1 MILNL
6 SDKSKKIIYLTGK
19 LFLIGFA
26 ISLINKQFTN
36 YPESITYI
44 IFNSLTNFKSNLKI
58 VFFIFLLTIINWTLE
73 IIKWQKTV
81 HTLNEISFKTALHQS
96 LKSFA
101 LATITPFKIGEI
113 GLKAYY
119 YKNNRKKVVLLSTY
133 TNLLQF
139 SVTVIFGYLSCL
151 FLYFTKHIDL
161 IKLIFLSLVTIII
174 LFLKYRFNKLVRTKK
189 LYQNSIKIF
198 SLSFIRYLIFSTQY
212 FIILIYLEPDL
223 FNLMTLILIYITY
236 YISSIIPLISLFDV
250 VIKGSVSIFV
260 FNEIGF
266 KANDTLL
273 STSFIMWSLNFIL
286 PSLIGFFLM
295 VHKPKT
301 VMKY

>member
-26 ISLINKQFTN
+26 ISLINKQFAN
-36 YPESITYI
+36 YPESISHI

-101 LATITPFKIGEI
+101 LATITPLKIGEI

-119 YKNNRKKVVLLSTY
+119 YKNNRKNIVLLSTY

-139 SVTVIFGYLSCL
+139 SVTVIFGYLSCI
-151 FLYFTKHIDL
+151 FLYFTEHIDL
-161 IKLIFLSLVTIII
+161 IKLIFLSIITIII
-174 LFLKYRFNKLVRTKK
+174 LFLKYCFNKLVRTKK
-189 LYQNSIKIF
+189 LYQDSITIF

-250 VIKGSVSIFV
+250 IIKGSVSIFV

-295 VHKPKT
+295 IHKPKT
-301 VMKY
+301 IMKY

>member
-26 ISLINKQFTN
+26 ISLINKQFAN
-36 YPESITYI
+36 YPESITHI

-81 HTLNEISFKTALHQS
+81 HTLNKISFKTALNQS

-119 YKNNRKKVVLLSTY
+119 YKNNRKNIVLLSTY

-139 SVTVIFGYLSCL
+139 SVTMIFGYLSCL

-161 IKLIFLSLVTIII
+161 IKLIFLSLITIII

-189 LYQNSIKIF
+189 LYQDSIKIF
-198 SLSFIRYLIFSTQY
+198 SLSFVRYIIFSTQY

-266 KANDTLL
+266 KADDTLL

-295 VHKPKT
+295 LHKPKNI
-301 VMKY
+301 MKY